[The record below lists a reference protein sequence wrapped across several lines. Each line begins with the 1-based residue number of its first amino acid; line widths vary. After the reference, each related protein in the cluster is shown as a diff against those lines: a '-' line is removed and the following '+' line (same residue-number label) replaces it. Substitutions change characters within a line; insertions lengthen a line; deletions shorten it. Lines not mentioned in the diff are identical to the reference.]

1 VVHNSITERL
11 QARFIDLARTFFPDN
26 AMTDTTDDPLV
37 GKPAPDFC
45 LPDADEKTICRAD
58 FSGSFVVLYFYP
70 RDNTPGCTLE
80 ARGFSAAVDDFSA
93 LGAVILGVSG
103 DSVDSH
109 KKFAEKQNLR
119 FPILSDTSHAVLRSY
134 GVWKEK
140 KGIGALFSTERSTFL
155 IDPEETVAA
164 VWRKVRVF
172 GHIEEVR
179 ERLQELTKK
188 R

>member
-1 VVHNSITERL
+1 MDFV
-11 QARFIDLARTFFPDN
+11 RTFSTGKIFMNDSN
-26 AMTDTTDDPLV
+26 QDPLM
-37 GKPAPDFC
+37 GKPAPEFC
-45 LPDADEKTICRAD
+45 LPDADEKTICLAD
-58 FSGSFVVLYFYP
+58 HSGSWVILYFYP

-80 ARGFSAAVDDFSA
+80 ARGFSDAVDDFSTM
-93 LGAVILGVSG
+93 GAVILGVSG

-119 FPILSDTSHAVLRSY
+119 FPILSDTSHAVLKSY

-155 IDPEETVAA
+155 IDPEGIIAV

-172 GHIEEVR
+172 GHVGDVR
-179 ERLQELTKK
+179 ARLKELSKK
-188 R
+188 A

>member
-109 KKFAEKQNLR
+109 KSSPRNRTCGSPSCQIPA
-119 FPILSDTSHAVLRSY
+119 TRS
-134 GVWKEK
+134 
-140 KGIGALFSTERSTFL
+140 
-155 IDPEETVAA
+155 
-164 VWRKVRVF
+164 
-172 GHIEEVR
+172 
-179 ERLQELTKK
+179 
-188 R
+188 

>member
-1 VVHNSITERL
+1 M
-11 QARFIDLARTFFPDN
+11 
-26 AMTDTTDDPLV
+26 AMTETTDDPLV

-45 LPDADEKTICRAD
+45 LSDADEKTICRAT
-58 FSGSFVVLYFYP
+58 FSGSWVVLYFYP

-80 ARGFSAAVDDFSA
+80 ARGFSDAIDDFSA

-119 FPILSDTSHAVLRSY
+119 FPILSDTSHTVLKSY
-134 GVWKEK
+134 GAWKEK
-140 KGIGALFSTERSTFL
+140 KGIDALFSTERSTFL
-155 IDPEETVAA
+155 IDPEGTVVA

-172 GHIEEVR
+172 GHVGEVKA
-179 ERLQELTKK
+179 RLKELSNKA
-188 R
+188 

>member
-1 VVHNSITERL
+1 MM
-11 QARFIDLARTFFPDN
+11 
-26 AMTDTTDDPLV
+26 AMTDTTEDPLV
-37 GKPAPDFC
+37 GKTAPDFC

-80 ARGFSAAVDDFSA
+80 ARGFSDAVDDFSA
-93 LGAVILGVSG
+93 LGAVIIGVSG

-119 FPILSDTSHAVLRSY
+119 FPILSDTSHAVLKSY

-155 IDPEETVAA
+155 INPEGTVAA

-172 GHIEEVR
+172 GHVEEVR